1 MKIIDIHTHLG
12 RLLVNTPGNSPGEL
26 VNHMDRNGIHQAAVM
41 AVENPEEVDYYFT
54 TFQVLEAC
62 QQFPQRLIPFCNID
76 PRHRY
81 PGKFECREI
90 LKEYVKLGCK
100 GFGEILAGLP
110 FDDPDLQKIYA
121 ACGEVGIP
129 VMFHTDFHIL
139 FDEPGQPRLEKMLN
153 RYPETIF
160 IGHAV
165 HFWAEI
171 SAGCT
176 QADYAHGVYASGKI
190 KPGGS
195 TDRLLSQYP
204 NLYGDLSANSGYNA
218 ITRDPDFGEGF
229 LKRHQD
235 KLLFGTDILKPDQ
248 PIPLLALL
256 KNFPLD
262 LVILEKIFHR
272 NTEHVLGLEQYDR

>member
-12 RLLVNTPGNSPGEL
+12 RLLVNTPGNSPGEF